1 MNIYSFVV
9 LNSKIAICCECDI
22 WNDKYVTSFKLEFF
36 PICVCF
42 NSLFDVG
49 IHINEGLLAL
59 GKVINALGTKKSG
72 YIPYRDSPLTRLL
85 QASE

>member
-36 PICVCF
+36 PFVFVLIVY
-42 NSLFDVG
+42 LM
-49 IHINEGLLAL
+49 
-59 GKVINALGTKKSG
+59 
-72 YIPYRDSPLTRLL
+72 
-85 QASE
+85 